1 MGESRPR
8 AGAIRSP
15 NQCAESKSRAQRKS
29 RLFDAPCCRAQSLL
43 SFPSFIRLVRS
54 CFLTHSRFRFA
65 RFRSFGASALTFIR
79 GLPRYARPPLLKAV
93 SFSRRPFAPLPRL
106 RTLRSTSRLS
116 ALRTSSRGHGFA
128 AWCFR
133 SLFALAKK
141 DAHYSATVPLAYASP
156 SPRTFKRTLERL
168 DVAPHARQNRQ
179 ARHKRIKPPF
189 PPPRGIP
196 LSHALAGWSAGRLPP
211 LQVQQCVFIRSWG
224 QGLDA

>member
-1 MGESRPR
+1 M
-8 AGAIRSP
+8 
-15 NQCAESKSRAQRKS
+15 
-29 RLFDAPCCRAQSLL
+29 
-43 SFPSFIRLVRS
+43 
-54 CFLTHSRFRFA
+54 
-65 RFRSFGASALTFIR
+65 
-79 GLPRYARPPLLKAV
+79 LPRSVVAPPACPSQNLRLC
-93 SFSRRPFAPLPRL
+93 SFKSTSTLPRL

-196 LSHALAGWSAGRLPP
+196 LSHAPAGWSAVASRLSRCSNVCLSALGGKGSTLETPR
-211 LQVQQCVFIRSWG
+211 LQRGKLSLFFCETLAPRG
-224 QGLDA
+224 KEH